1 MNALLHIICFAGDT
15 GPGVHACRF
24 DTETGTLR
32 LDATVVAFA
41 IAQASGA
48 LRYFNRRP
56 ARGKVPCYV
65 DVSAD
70 GRFVLVANFSS
81 GTLSVLPLAPACFV
95 FVPPKLGA

>member
-24 DTETGTLR
+24 DTETGNLR
-32 LDATVVAFA
+32 LDGTVVAFA
-41 IAQASGA
+41 IDQASGP
-48 LRYFNRRP
+48 LRYLNRRP

-70 GRFVLVANFSS
+70 GRFLFVANFSS
-81 GTLSVLPLAPACFV
+81 GRLSVLPVAPVCFV

>member
-24 DTETGTLR
+24 DTETGNLR
-32 LDATVVAFA
+32 LDGTISEGLTKPLFA
-41 IAQASGA
+41 
-48 LRYFNRRP
+48 RTDP
-56 ARGKVPCYV
+56 RGKFLYV
-65 DVSAD
+65 ADVSAD